1 MKTKV
6 AIFDVQVDVLSMNET
21 LAKVVQ
27 AIKNHEQI
35 EHVGINSSK
44 VVQMQADPKLKKI
57 VQQASMISID
67 GFSMVKAIHWVYGI
81 KPERVT
87 GIDMMVRLLK
97 IAEDNGF
104 SVYFLGTK
112 QIILDRMLTN
122 IRQQYPLLKVAGARN
137 GYFKRAGE
145 AKIIEAINASQ
156 ADILFVGITSPFK
169 EYFINRHK
177 KALTPSLLMGVGGS
191 FDVLSGE
198 IERAPEFMQK
208 HGLEWLFRFSKEPK
222 RLFKRY
228 TIDNIQFMRLLIK
241 QKNQHSSLK
250 DLEK

>member
-6 AIFDVQVDVLSMNET
+6 DMFDVQVDTLSMDET
-21 LAKVVQ
+21 LAKIVR

-44 VVQMQADPKLKKI
+44 VVQMQEDPELKKI

-67 GFSMVKAIHWVYGI
+67 GFSMVKAINWVYGI
-81 KPERVT
+81 HPERVT
-87 GIDMMVRLLK
+87 GIDMMVKLLK

-112 QIILDRMLTN
+112 QVILDRMLEN
-122 IRQQYPLLKVAGARN
+122 IHQQYPNLKVAGARN
-137 GYFKRAGE
+137 GYFKRE
-145 AKIIEAINASQ
+145 DEDEIIEDINASQ

-177 KALTPSLLMGVGGS
+177 QALTPSLLMGVGGS
-191 FDVLSGE
+191 FDVISGE
-198 IERAPEFMQK
+198 IDRAPEFMQK

-228 TIDNIQFMRLLIK
+228 TVDNMQFMRLLIE
-241 QKNQHSSLK
+241 QKNKQRKLK